1 MKNLN
6 QYKVLKFSY
15 LKQLDILRALSVLGV
30 ILYHYTDSIF
40 LGGWLGVDV
49 FFVLS
54 GYLISNTIISSI
66 ENNSFSIKEFY
77 KRRAKRILPS
87 LLSTI
92 LFTLP
97 LSFQFL
103 APKELIEYLR
113 TVSSSLLFFSNFY
126 LSKLDFYNTPSAKLM
141 PLIHTW
147 SLSIEEQ
154 FYIIFPIIILFC
166 YKKNIKSKFNFIFYT
181 FLIFLTYAFLINSNV
196 AFYLPQFRF
205 WEFLLGVVL
214 MYFAQNFK
222 IKNFSNIGLLIILLS
237 FIYFEDLAI
246 NTMTPRVVCLLGAS
260 IYLLGLN
267 TEYAS
272 ENVIKKCF
280 IFIGKISYSLYLFH
294 QPLYSFYKIYLYK
307 KNIID
312 SKFTILFLV
321 LLLFLISSSN
331 YFFIENRFQKKEIR
345 VKNFLFVYSI
355 TAFLFLGFAVNNE
368 KLNAVNPLHN
378 RLVIYGLKSQNIIQ
392 QNNFSCENRDVASTC
407 YFDTAQT
414 NKKVYSLGDSSLRTI
429 SYLIEKERENLK
441 FDYVHF
447 GGNGCLPILNNKITD
462 KSCPNKDITEM
473 TKFINNIEN
482 SIVIY
487 GGRLPL
493 YLSQT
498 GFDNGFEK
506 EDEKL
511 NTLVDIELEVTKTI
525 NQLLKN
531 DNIIILIYPIPT
543 QGWNVPN
550 LFFYEKFEWGE
561 TVAYQ
566 SKIWKERS
574 KKSNKIYDSFKSSK
588 IVRVYPEKVFC
599 EDLLDNY
606 CVGAIDG
613 KILYSDDDHLSI
625 EGAYFIS
632 NLVLNEIKNLLL
644 ENY

>member
-1 MKNLN
+1 MNNLN
-6 QYKVLKFSY
+6 QHRVLKFSY

-40 LGGWLGVDV
+40 FGGWLGVDV

-77 KRRAKRILPS
+77 RKRVKRILPS
-87 LLSTI
+87 LLSAI

-97 LSFQFL
+97 LSLKLL

-113 TVSSSLLFFSNFY
+113 TISSSLLFFSNFY

-154 FYIIFPIIILFC
+154 FYIIFPIIIIFC
-166 YKKNIKSKFNFIFYT
+166 YKKNIKRKFNFIFYT
-181 FLIFLTYAFLINSNV
+181 FLIFLIYAFLIKSSV
-196 AFYLPQFRF
+196 AFYLPQFRL
-205 WEFLLGVVL
+205 WEFMLGVIL
-214 MYFAQNFK
+214 MYVAQNFK
-222 IKNFSNIGLLIILLS
+222 VKKFSNIGILIILFS
-237 FIYFEDLAI
+237 FIYFDDLAI

-260 IYLLGLN
+260 LYLLGLN
-267 TEYAS
+267 TDYAS
-272 ENVIKKCF
+272 VNVINKSF
-280 IFIGKISYSLYLFH
+280 IYIGKISYSLYLFH

-307 KNIID
+307 NNIIN
-312 SKFTILFLV
+312 SNFTTFVLV
-321 LLLFLISSSN
+321 LILFLISSSN
-331 YFFIENRFQKKEIR
+331 YFFVEKRFLKKQVR
-345 VKNFLFVYSI
+345 VKNFLFVY
-355 TAFLFLGFAVNNE
+355 FLTTFLLLGFSVNNE
-368 KLNAVNPLHN
+368 KLNTVNPLHN

-392 QNNFSCENRDVASTC
+392 QNSFSCENRDVASTC

-414 NKKVYSLGDSSLRTI
+414 NKRVYSLGDSSLRTI

-441 FDYVHF
+441 FDYIHF
-447 GGNGCLPILNNKITD
+447 GGNGCLPILENKITD

-473 TKFINNIEN
+473 TKFIKEIEN

-498 GFDNGFEK
+498 GFDNGYEK

-511 NTLVDIELEVTKTI
+511 NILVDIETEVAKTI

-531 DNIIILIYPIPT
+531 NNIIILIYPIPT

-566 SKIWKERS
+566 SNIWQERS
-574 KKSNKIYDSFKSSK
+574 KKSKKIYDSFKSSK

-599 EDLLDNY
+599 EELLDNY

-613 KILYSDDDHLSI
+613 KILYSDDDHLSL
-625 EGAYFIS
+625 EGASFIRD
-632 NLVLNEIKNLLL
+632 LVIKEIKNIIIT
-644 ENY
+644 NN